1 MRALPSTCERSRS
14 IRVMCAHVRLYCHA
28 PVLLQP
34 RVTSTCPSTHFLRS
48 RYMSHRPYDTQPRH
62 CALPV
67 FGWRGTGLV
76 LLPCRLASACC
87 SSCGVACAA
96 CLRQCVNGF
105 RHIVLGQE
113 VRCVRTIATVIW
125 KPSATDIQ
133 LQLLCAHYAS
143 YFLVVS

>member
-1 MRALPSTCERSRS
+1 MSDCIA
-14 IRVMCAHVRLYCHA
+14 
-28 PVLLQP
+28 
-34 RVTSTCPSTHFLRS
+34 TCPSTHFLRA

-113 VRCVRTIATVIW
+113 VRCARIIATVIW
-125 KPSATDIQ
+125 KPSATEIQ

-143 YFLVVS
+143 YFLVVSSYSNIMSERVLKVKNAYVFRVGMSVVHVLGI